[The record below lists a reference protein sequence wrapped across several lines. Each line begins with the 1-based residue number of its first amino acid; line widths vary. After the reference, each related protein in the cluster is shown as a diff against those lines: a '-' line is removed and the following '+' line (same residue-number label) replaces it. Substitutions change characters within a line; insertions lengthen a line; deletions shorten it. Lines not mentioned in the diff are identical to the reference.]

1 MQTRIQKWGN
11 SLGVRIPLQLA
22 KQLNLHQGSSVNLGV
37 EQGCIVIQPPKY
49 DLDAMLNQINRKNQH
64 HQILEDTQKGNEEW

>member
-22 KQLNLHQGSSVNLGV
+22 KQLNLHQGSPVNLGI
-37 EQGCIVIQPPKY
+37 ENDCIVIHPPKY
-49 DLDAMLNQINRKNQH
+49 DLDAMLNQITKENMH
-64 HQILEDTQKGNEEW
+64 HQILEDSQRGNEEW